1 MIKILFKKGDK
12 KMNHSEETVRERGKG
27 SIYRSPVR
35 SVFDKFGKNKDVTLI
50 YGEPISHEKQCIIPV
65 SKMSYF
71 FGGGGGGGET
81 NATEDKTSIGQGEGG
96 GGFFSIRPLGVYKI
110 TADRVRFKPA
120 VDLKFILTIFSVLTL
135 GVTFLLKK
143 KR

>member
-1 MIKILFKKGDK
+1 MK
-12 KMNHSEETVRERGKG
+12 HSEEKVREKGKK

-35 SVFDKFGKNKDVTLI
+35 SIFDKFGQNKDVTLV
-50 YGEPISHEKQCIIPV
+50 YGEPIKHEKQCIIPV
-65 SKMSYF
+65 AKVNYY

-81 NATEDKTSIGQGEGG
+81 NAAEDKTSIGQGEGG
-96 GGFFSIRPLGVYKI
+96 GGYFSIRPLGVYKM

-135 GVTFLLKK
+135 GISFLLRK